1 MYGYFKCSFAFFI
14 ILIYNFLQS
23 IYTAFVKGGALDL
36 IRIQPSST
44 IPIYEQIAE
53 QMKTLISNGIL
64 EPGAPLPSIRALAKE
79 LKISVITT
87 KRAYTELE
95 QEGFIETIASKGS
108 FVVIHAEPLWQ
119 EQLTK
124 QMEVHIE
131 KAIGLSKQFG
141 LSKDK
146 FAALFDILWEDE
158 T

>member
-1 MYGYFKCSFAFFI
+1 MFI
-14 ILIYNFLQS
+14 RLFHHFYLQLFTICIYC
-23 IYTAFVKGGALDL
+23 IYTVFVKGGALDL

-64 EPGAPLPSIRALAKE
+64 APGAPLPSIRALAKE

-108 FVVIHAEPLWQ
+108 FVAIHAEPLWQ

-131 KAIGLSKQFG
+131 KAIGLSKQLG
-141 LSKDK
+141 LSKDE

>member
-1 MYGYFKCSFAFFI
+1 M
-14 ILIYNFLQS
+14 
-23 IYTAFVKGGALDL
+23 

-53 QMKTLISNGIL
+53 QMKSLISNGKL
-64 EPGAPLPSIRALAKE
+64 APGAPLPSIRALAKE

-95 QEGFIETIASKGS
+95 HEGFIETIASKGS
-108 FVVIHAEPLWQ
+108 FVAIQAEPLWQ

-131 KAIGLSKQFG
+131 KAVELSKQLG
-141 LSKDK
+141 LSKDEV
-146 FAALFDILWEDE
+146 AALLDMFWEDE

>member
-1 MYGYFKCSFAFFI
+1 M
-14 ILIYNFLQS
+14 
-23 IYTAFVKGGALDL
+23 

-44 IPIYEQIAE
+44 IPIYEQIAQ
-53 QMKTLISNGIL
+53 QMKTLISNGTL
-64 EPGAPLPSIRALAKE
+64 APGAPLPSIRSLAKE

-108 FVVIHAEPLWQ
+108 FVAIHAEPLWQ

-131 KAIGLSKQFG
+131 KAIGLSKQLG
-141 LSKDK
+141 LSKDE